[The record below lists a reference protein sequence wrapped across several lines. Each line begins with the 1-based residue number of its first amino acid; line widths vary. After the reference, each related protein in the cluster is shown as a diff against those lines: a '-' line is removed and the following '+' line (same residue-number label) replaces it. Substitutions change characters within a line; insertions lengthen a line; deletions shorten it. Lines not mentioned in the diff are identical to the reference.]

1 MMVVTSQ
8 DGKRGLRETASS
20 IEGEVTMANY
30 AGLDIGLE
38 YTAVCIMDQEGKILH
53 ETMVPSDPD
62 ALSQYLRDTGLSF
75 KRIGM
80 EACPLSQWLFDG
92 LVKAGFPAICIEIR
106 HLKAAMSAMTHK
118 SDRNDARG
126 IAHVMRTGWFRS
138 VHVKSKASR
147 EARMLLTSR
156 RLLVGKLGALES
168 ELRGSLKV
176 FGLKIGKVSRKGFA
190 PRTIELVEDQPAL
203 LAIVRPL
210 LDLRAVL
217 IEQLN
222 ALHRMVLKAAKN
234 DEMCRRWMTI
244 PGVGPV
250 VALTFRSAIDV
261 PERFVKSRS
270 VGPALG
276 LVPKKYQSGQIDRHG
291 RITKRGD
298 EMTRSMLYE
307 AAHVMLT
314 RGRFCSLKAWA
325 LRIAQK
331 RGHKRAKVALSRKLA
346 VVMHAMWVS
355 GADFHWASAAKT
367 A

>member
-1 MMVVTSQ
+1 
-8 DGKRGLRETASS
+8 
-20 IEGEVTMANY
+20 MANY
-30 AGLDIGLE
+30 VGLDIGLE
-38 YTAVCIMDQEGKILH
+38 STAVCIMDQEGEILQ
-53 ETMVPSDPD
+53 ESMVPSDPD
-62 ALSQYLRDTGLSF
+62 AIVQHLSEAGLTF

-92 LVKAGFPAICIEIR
+92 LVKAGFPAVCVEIR

-138 VHVKSKASR
+138 VHVKSRMSQ

-156 RLLVGKLGALES
+156 RLLVKKRGALES

-176 FGLKIGKVSRKGFA
+176 FGLKIGKVTRKAFA
-190 PRTIELVEDQPAL
+190 QRALELVTDQPAL
-203 LAIVRPL
+203 LAIVEPL
-210 LDLRAVL
+210 LKLRAEVVK
-217 IEQLN
+217 QLN
-222 ALHRMVLKAAKN
+222 VLDRMVHKAARE
-234 DEMCRRWMTI
+234 DEICRRWMAI
-244 PGVGPV
+244 PVVGPV

-270 VGPALG
+270 VGPVLG
-276 LVPKKYQSGQIDRHG
+276 LVPKKYQSGEVNRHG

-307 AAHVMLT
+307 AANVMLI

-325 LRIAQK
+325 LKIRQQ
-331 RGHKRAKVALSRKLA
+331 RGFKRAKVALARKLA
-346 VVMHAMWVS
+346 VVMHAMWVDGS
-355 GADFHWASAAKT
+355 EFRWGAAA
-367 A
+367 AA